1 MNRIIPLAMAQVGLV
16 LGEPAT
22 ADGQVLLAAGA
33 TLTQAHLNML
43 ATRGVRS
50 LAIAVAKEQRA
61 PIETKLV
68 LAMDRALRPRFARTD
83 LQHPAMKE
91 IYRLALMRCIQRTL
105 LQTEPVGHDG
115 ISSGAS
121 HAG

>member
-1 MNRIIPLAMAQVGLV
+1 MNRIIPLALAQVGLV

-33 TLTQAHLNML
+33 TLTQAHLKML

-61 PIETKLV
+61 PIDTKLV
-68 LAMDRALRPRFARTD
+68 LATDRVLRPRFARTD

-91 IYRLALMRCIQRTL
+91 IYRLALMRRIQLTL
-105 LQTEPVGHDG
+105 LQTESAGQNG
-115 ISSGAS
+115 IGAN